1 MQRRDPAQWRHP
13 SISTPQ
19 DLVDR
24 KYNAEATIREQKAK
38 LSGLEDEHGRARQE
52 LQRLRV
58 DNARLDSGHHEHE
71 KCINQMRTRVAVLE
85 QEVKDKEELL
95 EKTAA
100 MCQSEKE
107 QKVVWRGGCSSIHGC
122 LIHNHS
128 FIQCCVL
135 LMLGVAH
142 VPRKSLLSA
151 ALFIWSYRFEPVQS
165 LRLSWSPSSSFAFQS
180 SFYCSQQTI
189 IIDSLMCFSSCGPHK
204 TTFCV
209 SGCLT

>member
-1 MQRRDPAQWRHP
+1 MQRRDPAQWSHP

-107 QKVVWRGGCSSIHGC
+107 QKVVWRGCSSIHGC

-128 FIQCCVL
+128 FSHCYVHCSGLHMSHVSLSFQL
-135 LMLGVAH
+135 LSLSGRTVSSQY
-142 VPRKSLLSA
+142 SLLD
-151 ALFIWSYRFEPVQS
+151 
-165 LRLSWSPSSSFAFQS
+165 RLGLPLPRLPSRLPSIVLSRRS
-180 SFYCSQQTI
+180 
-189 IIDSLMCFSSCGPHK
+189 
-204 TTFCV
+204 
-209 SGCLT
+209 